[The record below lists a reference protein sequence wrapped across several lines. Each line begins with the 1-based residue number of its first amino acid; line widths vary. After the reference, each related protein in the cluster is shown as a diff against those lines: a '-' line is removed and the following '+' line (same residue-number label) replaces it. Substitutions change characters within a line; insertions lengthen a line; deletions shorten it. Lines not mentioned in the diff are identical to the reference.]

1 METSYSS
8 MQTPM
13 EAQQRGLGASVGS
26 ESSLPNSPALE
37 RAAVDAF
44 VPSSARCVRTW
55 VGSWRGITLTLTLAL
70 TLTLTLTR

>member
-8 MQTPM
+8 TQT
-13 EAQQRGLGASVGS
+13 AHQRGLGASVRS
-26 ESSLPNSPALE
+26 EPSMHTSPALE

-44 VPSSARCVRTW
+44 ERAVREDMGNLVARHNPNPNPNTN
-55 VGSWRGITLTLTLAL
+55 L